1 MTLLLSQLSL
11 NLNHRQVRRDLGNAY
26 DLHRTLSRAFV
37 DGPEAVVKPFLWRLE
52 SGRPMEPP
60 RILVQ
65 SGAEPIWNQLPEGY
79 VTSLAD
85 RAWRPEAVF
94 LAGRAVKL
102 RVLANPTVCRV
113 PTPTKDNPVP
123 EGPARG
129 KRKRLGLWRED
140 EQLEWLLRQAQ
151 RLGLSEDTL
160 VVYTTDHGE
169 MCFDHG
175 MVQKQNFFEESARV
189 PLLFRLPDGA
199 GAGAVRSEPVELL
212 DLFPTFCELAGVA
225 DSLAKANTEWAYLA
239 EKVPKESET
248 AEA

>member
-11 NLNHRQVRRDLGNAY
+11 NLSHRQVRRDLGNAY

-52 SGRPMEPP
+52 SGRPLEPP

-65 SGAEPIWNQLPEGY
+65 SGVEPVWDQLPEGY
-79 VTSLAD
+79 VTSLED

-113 PTPTKDNPVP
+113 PTPSKDNPGP

-129 KRKRLGLWRED
+129 QRKRLGLWRED

-151 RLGLSEDTL
+151 RLGLSKVQAAVSRSERWRCRRGKSPLT
-160 VVYTTDHGE
+160 VAVAQ
-169 MCFDHG
+169 FDG
-175 MVQKQNFFEESARV
+175 QAVIADPV
-189 PLLFRLPDGA
+189 ALAA
-199 GAGAVRSEPVELL
+199 GVRSGIGHARMLGLGLVS
-212 DLFPTFCELAGVA
+212 VA
-225 DSLAKANTEWAYLA
+225 PLGT
-239 EKVPKESET
+239 
-248 AEA
+248 

>member
-11 NLNHRQVRRDLGNAY
+11 NLSHREVRRDLGNAY

-52 SGRPMEPP
+52 TGRPMEPP

-65 SGAEPIWNQLPEGY
+65 SGAEPVWDQLPEGY
-79 VTSLAD
+79 VTSLAE

-113 PTPTKDNPVP
+113 PTPSKDKPCP

-129 KRKRLGLWRED
+129 QRKRLGLWRED

-151 RLGLSEDTL
+151 RLGLSKVQAAVSRSERWRCRRGKSPLT
-160 VVYTTDHGE
+160 VAVAQ
-169 MCFDHG
+169 FDG
-175 MVQKQNFFEESARV
+175 QAVIAD
-189 PLLFRLPDGA
+189 PDALAA
-199 GAGAVRSEPVELL
+199 GVRSGIGHARMLGLGLVSIAPLG
-212 DLFPTFCELAGVA
+212 T
-225 DSLAKANTEWAYLA
+225 
-239 EKVPKESET
+239 
-248 AEA
+248 

>member
-11 NLNHRQVRRDLGNAY
+11 NLSHREVRRDLGNAY

-52 SGRPMEPP
+52 LGRPIEPP

-65 SGAEPIWNQLPEGY
+65 SGAEPIWDQLPEGY
-79 VTSLAD
+79 VMSLAD

-102 RVLANPTVCRV
+102 RVLANPTVCRM

-129 KRKRLGLWRED
+129 QRKRLGLWRED

-151 RLGLSEDTL
+151 RLGLSEVQAAVSRSERWRCRRGKSPLT
-160 VVYTTDHGE
+160 VAVAQ
-169 MCFDHG
+169 FDG
-175 MVQKQNFFEESARV
+175 QAVIAD
-189 PLLFRLPDGA
+189 PDALAA
-199 GAGAVRSEPVELL
+199 GVRSGIGHARMLGLGLVS
-212 DLFPTFCELAGVA
+212 VA
-225 DSLAKANTEWAYLA
+225 PLGT
-239 EKVPKESET
+239 
-248 AEA
+248 